1 VSISRNLLNLAIAY
15 AGKIPGEIDVAHR
28 WIMQTRESNDPVDSG
43 SGRTPVGIYW
53 VIEAADRRRNRSS
66 PVAALLGVFQRRPV
80 FSSSWD
86 SIPTGR
92 PQAPRIFGDAVKSL
106 LAALFPC
113 DCRFCQAS
121 LFSVSRLPVCSSCIE
136 SIKPIEFARCNVCGD
151 RLSAANAA
159 FGDACCPECAS
170 EGPAFE
176 RAVNYGPYSGVLKQL
191 VHLLKYDRVRAA
203 ANLLGRFTA
212 EACLQLEGDI
222 DVPELLLIPV
232 PVHKLRMRSRGFNQ
246 AELIARAAHRG
257 IEQSIGRHLTLDL
270 TTLLRVRF
278 AESQVALNA
287 EERRKQIRGSFKVAS
302 RERVKGREILLVDDV
317 LTTGA
322 TASECARELR
332 LAGASRVWV
341 VTPARALARVTAG
354 FSEESERSALGS
366 ASASS
371 RNELLVSPD
380 PLSSG
385 AAQGTLLQRRG
396 ISSTYGEQRIDGHE
410 RGTRLS

>member
-1 VSISRNLLNLAIAY
+1 
-15 AGKIPGEIDVAHR
+15 
-28 WIMQTRESNDPVDSG
+28 
-43 SGRTPVGIYW
+43 
-53 VIEAADRRRNRSS
+53 
-66 PVAALLGVFQRRPV
+66 
-80 FSSSWD
+80 
-86 SIPTGR
+86 
-92 PQAPRIFGDAVKSL
+92 
-106 LAALFPC
+106 
-113 DCRFCQAS
+113 
-121 LFSVSRLPVCSSCIE
+121 
-136 SIKPIEFARCNVCGD
+136 
-151 RLSAANAA
+151 
-159 FGDACCPECAS
+159 
-170 EGPAFE
+170 
-176 RAVNYGPYSGVLKQL
+176 
-191 VHLLKYDRVRAA
+191 VRAA

-222 DVPELLLIPV
+222 DIPELLLIPV

-257 IEQSIGRHLTLDL
+257 IEQSIGRRLTLDL

-287 EERRKQIRGSFKVAS
+287 EERRQQIRGSFKVTS

-341 VTPARALARVTAG
+341 ATPARALARVTAG
-354 FSEESERSALGS
+354 FAEESDRSALEIES
-366 ASASS
+366 LSP

-396 ISSTYGEQRIDGHE
+396 ISSTYGEQRVGWHE
-410 RGTRLS
+410 RAARLP

>member
-1 VSISRNLLNLAIAY
+1 
-15 AGKIPGEIDVAHR
+15 
-28 WIMQTRESNDPVDSG
+28 
-43 SGRTPVGIYW
+43 
-53 VIEAADRRRNRSS
+53 
-66 PVAALLGVFQRRPV
+66 
-80 FSSSWD
+80 
-86 SIPTGR
+86 
-92 PQAPRIFGDAVKSL
+92 
-106 LAALFPC
+106 
-113 DCRFCQAS
+113 
-121 LFSVSRLPVCSSCIE
+121 
-136 SIKPIEFARCNVCGD
+136 
-151 RLSAANAA
+151 
-159 FGDACCPECAS
+159 
-170 EGPAFE
+170 
-176 RAVNYGPYSGVLKQL
+176 
-191 VHLLKYDRVRAA
+191 
-203 ANLLGRFTA
+203 
-212 EACLQLEGDI
+212 
-222 DVPELLLIPV
+222 
-232 PVHKLRMRSRGFNQ
+232 
-246 AELIARAAHRG
+246 
-257 IEQSIGRHLTLDL
+257 
-270 TTLLRVRF
+270 LLRVRF